1 MKFSVRVCLGW
12 FGLICCICFCLS
24 PRSNV
29 ALWENVL
36 CVPLHGNI
44 VTSEI
49 VGFLEFFF
57 FNNGPILCHLE
68 GLMGIYI

>member
-1 MKFSVRVCLGW
+1 M
-12 FGLICCICFCLS
+12 
-24 PRSNV
+24 
-29 ALWENVL
+29 ALWENVF
-36 CVPLHGNI
+36 CVPLHGYI

-57 FNNGPILCHLE
+57 FNNGPILCDLE